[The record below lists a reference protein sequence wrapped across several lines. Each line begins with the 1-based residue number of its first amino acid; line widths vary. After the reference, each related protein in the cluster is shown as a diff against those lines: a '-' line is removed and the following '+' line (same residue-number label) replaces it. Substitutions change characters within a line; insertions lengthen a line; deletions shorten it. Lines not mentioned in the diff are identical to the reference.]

1 MSNNKIVDNVLHT
14 YIKKDRTS
22 VYLERMLEAIHN
34 LFSAIESTEISAED
48 FSDLFFIMGQTSP
61 EETRRLNDVLNNLSN
76 TTEYAKNLLFVLEK
90 VVIQNLPET
99 RELTEQ
105 YKTSKNPNVDNGT
118 SIDEGFDNEQT

>member
-22 VYLERMLEAIHN
+22 VYLERMLEAVHN
-34 LFSAIESTEISAED
+34 LFSAIESSEISAED

-61 EETRRLNDVLNNLSN
+61 EETRRLNDVLNNLSS
-76 TTEYAKNLLFVLEK
+76 TTEYAKSLLFVLEK

-99 RELTEQ
+99 REITEQ
-105 YKTSKNPNVDNGT
+105 YKTSKNPNVDNDT
-118 SIDEGFDNEQT
+118 SPDEGFDNEQT